1 MPESPLPS
9 RFQKNVCWSALT
21 GLSLTAIL
29 VLICVVVWIFG
40 RLFAFLEPVLLPLIV
55 AGIVAYLLDPMV
67 QWMQRRG
74 MSRLWAVI
82 GAMTVTG
89 CAVLGLGAAIVP
101 PLVKQTSE
109 LVENRAKIWESA
121 TDAAEEFLS
130 SPAIERGVDV
140 LYQNTLRT
148 ARAHGLPEEE
158 LASMQNKKTAPQQLA
173 TVLDANSSRMID
185 GALAWLMAGGRAL
198 SGATATIVG
207 LIMVP
212 VFLFYFLKESDSISR
227 NWHTF
232 LPLRRS
238 RFKFE
243 VVETLKDINS
253 YLISFVRGQMLVSL
267 IDGVLLAIA
276 LKIYGLPYAFTI
288 AAAAALLGIIPYLG
302 MILTALPA
310 VLIAWFTWHSAAD
323 TAIVAGIFLAVS
335 QFDGWI
341 IQPRIVGN
349 RVGLHE
355 MTVMFSVLFWSLVLG
370 GIVGA
375 LLAVPLTAAIKV
387 IFRRYVWSNW
397 HGRIGGGESGEN
409 DAKPAPATHE
419 PEASTEASTRES

>member
-1 MPESPLPS
+1 MTEPPLPS
-9 RFQKNVCWSALT
+9 RFQQTVCWSALT
-21 GLSLTAIL
+21 GLCLTTLLA
-29 VLICVVVWIFG
+29 LIGGFAWIFG

-55 AGIVAYLLDPMV
+55 AGIAAYLLDPMV

-74 MSRLWAVI
+74 MRRLWAVLA
-82 GAMTVTG
+82 AMGVSG
-89 CAVLGLGAAIVP
+89 CMVLGLGTAIVP
-101 PLVKQTSE
+101 PLVKQTAE
-109 LVENRAKIWESA
+109 LVQNRAKIWESA
-121 TDAAEEFLS
+121 TDAANDFLKL
-130 SPAIERGVDV
+130 PAMERGVDV
-140 LYQNTLRT
+140 LYQNTLRN
-148 ARAHGLPEEE
+148 ARSQNLPPAE
-158 LASMQNKKTAPQQLA
+158 LAEMQNKTTAPQQLA

-185 GALAWLMAGGRAL
+185 EVISWLTAGGRAL
-198 SGATATIVG
+198 SGATAMIVG

-238 RFKFE
+238 RFKLE
-243 VVETLKDINS
+243 VVETLKEINS

-288 AAAAALLGIIPYLG
+288 AAAAALLGVIPYLG
-302 MILTALPA
+302 TILTAIPA
-310 VLIAWFTWHSAAD
+310 VLIAWFTWHSVAD
-323 TAIVAGIFLAVS
+323 TAIVAGIFFAVS

-387 IFRRYVWSNW
+387 LFRRYVWSNI
-397 HGRIGGGESGEN
+397 HGRIAAENSGGDEKTAS
-409 DAKPAPATHE
+409 APD
-419 PEASTEASTRES
+419 PEQA

>member
-1 MPESPLPS
+1 MTDSSLPS

-21 GLSLTAIL
+21 GLSLAAIL
-29 VLICVVVWIFG
+29 ALICCFMWIFG
-40 RLFAFLEPVLLPLIV
+40 RLFSFLEPVLLPLIV
-55 AGIVAYLLDPMV
+55 AGIIAYLLDPMV

-101 PLVKQTSE
+101 PLVKQTSD

-121 TDAAEEFLS
+121 TDAVQDMLARPS
-130 SPAIERGVDV
+130 IERGVDV
-140 LYQNTLRT
+140 LYQKTLRN
-148 ARAHGLPEEE
+148 ARAQGLPEGE
-158 LASMQNKKTAPQQLA
+158 LEAMQHKKTAPQQLA
-173 TVLDANSSRMID
+173 TVLDAHSSRMID
-185 GALAWLMAGGRAL
+185 GLLEWLMAGGRAL
-198 SGATATIVG
+198 SGATATVVG
-207 LIMVP
+207 LVMVP

-243 VVETLKDINS
+243 VVETLKDING

-288 AAAAALLGIIPYLG
+288 AAAAALLGVIPYLG

-323 TAIVAGIFLAVS
+323 TALVAGIFLAVS
-335 QFDGWI
+335 QFDGWV

-387 IFRRYVWSNW
+387 LFRRYVWSNW
-397 HGRIGGGESGEN
+397 HGRLGGSEQRTQDGPGE
-409 DAKPAPATHE
+409 KTVAPPTA
-419 PEASTEASTRES
+419 